1 MKHIMI
7 CCGAGVATSTVAL
20 NKLQDFLKKEDL
32 LSKVRIS
39 QGTVAEV
46 KTRDDIDFIV
56 STSPVSLN
64 VPVVN
69 ALPLLTGIGADKVFT
84 NVKELILAGS

>member
-20 NKLQDFLKKEDL
+20 NKLQDYLKKEDL
-32 LSKVRIS
+32 LNKVRIS
-39 QGTVAEV
+39 QGTVAEA
-46 KTRDDIDFIV
+46 KTRDDVDFIV
-56 STSPVSLN
+56 STSPVSLS

-69 ALPLLTGIGADKVFT
+69 ALPLLTGIGVDKVFS
-84 NVKELILAGS
+84 NVKELILAGE

>member
-20 NKLQDFLKKEDL
+20 KKLEAFLQSENL
-32 LSKVRIS
+32 LDKVRIS
-39 QGTVAEV
+39 QGTVAEA

-56 STSPVSLN
+56 STSPVDVS
-64 VPVVN
+64 VPVIS
-69 ALPLLTGIGADKVFT
+69 ALPLLTGMGTDKVFSR
-84 NVKELILAGS
+84 VKEYLLA

>member
-1 MKHIMI
+1 MKHMMI
-7 CCGAGVATSTVAL
+7 CCGAGVATSTIAL

-32 LSKVRIS
+32 LAKVRIS
-39 QGTVAEV
+39 QGTVAEA

-56 STSPVSLN
+56 STSPLSIN

-84 NVKELILAGS
+84 NVKALILAGS

>member
-20 NKLQDFLKKEDL
+20 NKLQDYLKKEDL
-32 LSKVRIS
+32 LNKVRIS
-39 QGTVAEV
+39 QGTVAEA
-46 KTRDDIDFIV
+46 KTRDDVDFIV
-56 STSPVSLN
+56 STSPVSLS

-69 ALPLLTGIGADKVFT
+69 ALPLLTGIGVDKVFSS
-84 NVKELILAGS
+84 VKELILAGE